1 MLDALTWRQTLSNA
15 DELELEDLQA
25 LRARRLFQ
33 ISSLALFALSIAATA
48 YFVSAKWS
56 IFFTLLPGMAMMLLC
71 QRLSRLGKTDWGNVT
86 LLTSIFTMMSALMWS
101 NEGLKDVAFL
111 SFPVILIMAGL
122 LVKAWQFFSI
132 LAAMLVYMAFLTLA
146 TVQWNLRVNTEL
158 STPEAL
164 WRDGSIILTTS
175 AIAIWLILSDLRN
188 ALDRVRQQIAKAR
201 ESQKHLT
208 YLSQHD
214 ILTGLPNR
222 TLGRDRIE
230 QAIVQA
236 QRHGK
241 TVALLFIDLD
251 NFKEVNDSMGHTAGD
266 EFLIEVSRRL
276 RLAVRKS
283 DVVCRHGGDEFV
295 VGIVEVS
302 NAEDAASA
310 ANNIMGQLRQPLRLR
325 EAELVATCSIGVALF
340 PQDALN
346 YEDLLR
352 KADIAMYQAKESGRN
367 DCRFFDEA
375 MNVNIQ
381 KNLQLHA
388 QMRSGLLHKEFLLHF
403 QPVINLQSGHMV
415 GAEALIRWRHPSRG
429 MIAPGEFIPAAE
441 KSGIIVEIGSW
452 VVQEACRQ
460 MAAWQAQGLPEFVL
474 AINLSPLQF
483 RKGDIVAVVAK
494 ALEESGLAP
503 RLLELEITESALIH
517 DTEKFVVM
525 LHSLKSLGVRIAI
538 DDFGTGY
545 SNLTY
550 LQRFKVD
557 KLKIDQSFVMR
568 LLDGTQEKAIVRAII
583 QMAHSLELATTAEG
597 IEEQAIYDL
606 LHEFGCHYG
615 QGYHIA
621 RPMSAD
627 NLVQFVNQR

>member
-1 MLDALTWRQTLSNA
+1 MSNV

-33 ISSLALFALSIAATA
+33 ISSLALFALSIAASV
-48 YFVSAKWS
+48 YFVNAKWN
-56 IFFTLLPGMAMMLLC
+56 IFFTLLSGMVMMLLC

-86 LLTSIFTMMSALMWS
+86 LLTSIFTMMSVLMWS

-146 TVQWNLRVNTEL
+146 TIEWNMRSNTEL
-158 STPEAL
+158 STPLAL

-175 AIAIWLILSDLRN
+175 AIAIWLIVSDLRQ
-188 ALDRVRQQIAKAR
+188 ALTRVQQQIAKAR

-236 QRHGK
+236 QRHNN

-266 EFLIEVSRRL
+266 EYLIEVSRRL

-302 NAEDAASA
+302 NAEDAARA
-310 ANNIMGQLRQPLRLR
+310 ANNIMEQLRQPLVLR
-325 EAELVATCSIGVALF
+325 EAELVATCSIGVAVF
-340 PQDALN
+340 PQDASN

-352 KADIAMYQAKESGRN
+352 KADIAMYQAKDSGRN
-367 DCRFFDEA
+367 DSRFFDEA

-388 QMRSGLLHKEFLLHF
+388 QMRSALLHNEFLLHF
-403 QPVINLQSGHMV
+403 QPVISLQTGDMI
-415 GAEALIRWRHPSRG
+415 GAEALIRWMHPLQG
-429 MIAPGEFIPAAE
+429 MISPGLFISAAE

-460 MAAWQAQGLPEFVL
+460 MAAWQKQGLPEFVL

-483 RKGDIVAVVAK
+483 RKGDIVAVVAQ
-494 ALEESGLAP
+494 ALNESGLDP

-525 LHSLKSLGVRIAI
+525 LRSLKALGVKIAI

-583 QMAHSLELATTAEG
+583 QMAHSLELTTTAEG

-606 LHEFGCHYG
+606 LHEFGCQCG
-615 QGYHIA
+615 QGYLIA

-627 NLVQFVNQR
+627 NFVQFVNQR